1 MGRHVYGRDAGTVLG
16 PPAYFLNPEADIW
29 IDFTELEA
37 RTDSARR
44 LTRTGR
50 CMRELERAESLYSGD
65 LFEDRFVR

>member
-1 MGRHVYGRDAGTVLG
+1 M
-16 PPAYFLNPEADIW
+16 NPEADIW

-44 LTRTGR
+44 LTRTGTHLE
-50 CMRELERAESLYSGD
+50 CMRELERAESVYSGD